1 MLVLESKYQ
10 GWQGLGGRVDGKN
23 ECMWWRDLK
32 IVCGGVE
39 QISWFGKVV
48 EWNIGDGR
56 KTRFWADGW
65 SGGECLTK
73 KYPKMFLNFEQKG
86 DNIANMGRMHLGKWE
101 WVLKWK
107 REWFKWE
114 RNMVANLYNSLELT
128 CQY

>member
-56 KTRFWADGW
+56 
-65 SGGECLTK
+65 S
-73 KYPKMFLNFEQKG
+73 NF
-86 DNIANMGRMHLGKWE
+86 
-101 WVLKWK
+101 
-107 REWFKWE
+107 
-114 RNMVANLYNSLELT
+114 SLLQVRRSIYT
-128 CQY
+128 FVYKATSY